1 MIYCAYNF
9 SDNVLRHWNRVERR
23 TRLDHSL
30 TMFTFPSNHSIRSV
44 ILFSSASI
52 SEGKV
57 HENLLLYF
65 TIVLVTG
72 LVLSM
77 AYNKLA
83 TRTRKSL
90 LLSR

>member
-1 MIYCAYNF
+1 MP
-9 SDNVLRHWNRVERR
+9 
-23 TRLDHSL
+23 
-30 TMFTFPSNHSIRSV
+30 MFPFPSNHCIRSV

-72 LVLSM
+72 LVLSV